1 MSPQASD
8 VYLAY
13 PHAVQPSHAPPALI
27 PPNHNA
33 AAMNGSGTTQ
43 SGLRL
48 IQKQPSPKSTSQ
60 AAMKIPTAQ
69 PGAISPEAR
78 KKGAR
83 ASIAARA
90 NTPAAY
96 LAPVRASR
104 GMGASSHVP
113 WSTST
118 PGSSSE
124 PNTAGLCLGTR
135 LRTRRGCRKTVS

>member
-48 IQKQPSPKSTSQ
+48 IQKQPGVVFGLDAAEEAFRQ
-60 AAMKIPTAQ
+60 A
-69 PGAISPEAR
+69 G
-78 KKGAR
+78 
-83 ASIAARA
+83 
-90 NTPAAY
+90 
-96 LAPVRASR
+96 
-104 GMGASSHVP
+104 
-113 WSTST
+113 
-118 PGSSSE
+118 
-124 PNTAGLCLGTR
+124 
-135 LRTRRGCRKTVS
+135 RRGRVPHHASP

>member
-1 MSPQASD
+1 MSPQTID
-8 VYLAY
+8 VYLAHR
-13 PHAVQPSHAPPALI
+13 HAVQPSHAPPALI
-27 PPNHNA
+27 PPNQNA

-43 SGLRL
+43 RGLRL

-69 PGAISPEAR
+69 PGAISPEA
-78 KKGAR
+78 KKNGAR

-90 NTPAAY
+90 NTPATY

-104 GMGASSHVP
+104 GMGASSHVR

-118 PGSSSE
+118 PGNSSE
-124 PNTAGLCLGTR
+124 SNPAGPCPGTR
-135 LRTRRGCRKTVS
+135 LRTSLGCRKTVS